1 MLVGCAF
8 ENALKGILV
17 GRHPELVTEDGQ
29 ITGKLKHHVLLQLF
43 RDCGF
48 SPSTEDVATLE
59 TLAQHVVW
67 RGRYP
72 IPVKAENMQTQSGAD
87 GALKSPIDSLTER
100 IFAELLREHAK
111 QKASTHDI
119 FDAAQQLALKQVPL
133 Q

>member
-1 MLVGCAF
+1 MAEAQQSFGQPPRSRSRNLEGQELEDALDCKLLLPYLMLVGCAF

-29 ITGKLKHHVLLQLF
+29 ITGKLKNHVLLQLF

-72 IPVKAENMQTQSGAD
+72 
-87 GALKSPIDSLTER
+87 
-100 IFAELLREHAK
+100 
-111 QKASTHDI
+111 
-119 FDAAQQLALKQVPL
+119 
-133 Q
+133 